1 MQEKKYSIKDW
12 ADNDKP
18 REKLRSKG
26 ANSLS
31 DAELLAILIRDG
43 DTKKNAIEL
52 GQELLRMVDED
63 LVKLG
68 KLTIKDYMTI
78 RGIGEAK
85 AVMIAATMELGRRRE
100 GASFL
105 AKPIVKNSK
114 DVATF
119 CRSLLRDMRQ
129 EAFLVLFLG
138 QSNKVYRHEVVSIG
152 GITST
157 VVDIRIIMK
166 KALEE
171 NAVSLIVCHNHPS
184 GSLKPSKADESM
196 TIKIKEAAAFFDIKL
211 LDHLIVS
218 EEGYYSF
225 ADEGKI

>member
-1 MQEKKYSIKDW
+1 MQEKKYSIKHW
-12 ADNDKP
+12 AKDDKP

-26 ANSLS
+26 AQSLS

-43 DTKKNAIEL
+43 DTQKNAIEL
-52 GQELLRMVDED
+52 GQELLKMADD
-63 LVKLG
+63 NLIKLG
-68 KLTIKDYMTI
+68 KLTIKDYMTV

-85 AVMIAATMELGRRRE
+85 AVIIAAAMELGRRRE
-100 GASFL
+100 GGSFL
-105 AKPIVKNSK
+105 AKPIVKSSK

-129 EAFLVLFLG
+129 EAFMVLFLS

-157 VVDIRIIMK
+157 VVDVRIIIK

-225 ADEGKI
+225 ADEGRI

>member
-1 MQEKKYSIKDW
+1 MQAKKYSIKDW
-12 ADNDKP
+12 LDDDKP

-26 ANSLS
+26 AQSLS

-43 DTKKNAIEL
+43 NSGKNAIEL
-52 GQELLRMVDED
+52 AKDLLKLAGDD
-63 LVKLG
+63 LIRLG
-68 KLTIKDYMTI
+68 KLTVKDYMSV
-78 RGIGEAK
+78 RGVGQAK
-85 AVMIAATMELGRRRE
+85 AVILAAAMELGRRRE

-114 DVATF
+114 DVAAF
-119 CRSLLRDMRQ
+119 CRSLLKDMIH
-129 EAFLVLFLG
+129 EAFLVLFLS
-138 QSNKVYRHEVVSIG
+138 QSNKVFHHEVVSIG

-157 VVDIRIIMK
+157 VVDVRLIIR
-166 KALEE
+166 KALVE
-171 NAVSLIVCHNHPS
+171 NAVSIIICHNHPS
-184 GSLKPSKADESM
+184 GNLKPSKADELM
-196 TIKIKEAAAFFDIKL
+196 TKKVKEAAALFEIKL

>member
-12 ADNDKP
+12 ADDDKP

-31 DAELLAILIRDG
+31 NAELLAILIRDG

-52 GQELLRMVDED
+52 GQELLKMADDD
-63 LVKLG
+63 LIKLG
-68 KLTIKDYMTI
+68 KLTIKDYMTV

-85 AVMIAATMELGRRRE
+85 AVIIAAAMELGRRRE

-105 AKPIVKNSK
+105 EKPIVKNSK
-114 DVATF
+114 GVATF

-129 EAFLVLFLG
+129 EAFLVLFLS

-157 VVDIRIIMK
+157 VVDVRIIIK

-184 GSLKPSKADESM
+184 GSLKPSKADELM

-218 EEGYYSF
+218 EDGYYSF
-225 ADEGKI
+225 ADDGRL